1 MCGKCR
7 ERICDGDIRATP
19 PNQQQGHCIH
29 VDCLPMPFDQLTLN
43 AASDFARND
52 LQAIKAKLCEPE

>member
-1 MCGKCR
+1 MCGKRR

-19 PNQQQGHCIH
+19 TNQQQGHYIH
-29 VDCLPMPFDQLTLN
+29 VDCLPKPFDQLTLT
-43 AASDFARND
+43 AAMDFAQND